1 MSENEVSVKVLI
13 NLKVYEKLKRES
25 QLYHEHCLS
34 KRNTLIQSPVQSG
47 GGSDCNN
54 SEQVPV
60 IPTTSTEN
68 IDQREATVTEKCTEL
83 DGVTKVNVKDEKE
96 EKVEV
101 TKLSDSDILQSI
113 WSRFKHKAEK
123 LLKQFHSHPTRI
135 NWDSSGIVTLNG
147 EKYSNVNIKD
157 LLAIAFYPIRTK
169 KVLCLSI
176 FIELLK
182 ELNLMIFVKNFE
194 IRYEQ

>member
-1 MSENEVSVKVLI
+1 MSENAVVVRVL
-13 NLKVYEKLKRES
+13 LTYKVYEKLKKES
-25 QLYHEHCLS
+25 QLYQEHLLK
-34 KRNTLIQSPVQSG
+34 KRNTLLQSG
-47 GGSDCNN
+47 GGNSIDCSNSD
-54 SEQVPV
+54 QVSV

-68 IDQREATVTEKCTEL
+68 IDQREAIVTEKCTEL
-83 DGVTKVNVKDEKE
+83 DGVTKVNIKNVEE
-96 EKVEV
+96 EKIEVE
-101 TKLSDSDILQSI
+101 KLSDSQILQSI
-113 WSRFKHKAEK
+113 WSRFKTKAEK
-123 LLKQFHSHPTRI
+123 LLKQFHSYPTRI

-147 EKYSNVNIKD
+147 EKYSDVNIKD
-157 LLAIAFYPIRTK
+157 LLAISFYPIRTK